1 MAAESKRAIR
11 PHPQQMVKCPRC
23 ESPDT
28 KFCYY
33 NNYSTTQPRYFC
45 KNCKRYWTDGGT
57 LRNVPVGGG
66 LRKNK
71 RSAKPKVSNNTSSSP
86 PLPPSSSSSHHKTS
100 SSTPSSCN
108 ILSNIATS
116 HALLN
121 LSNENHHALPHSSSM
136 PNSGYLVFN
145 PRIYEGGDQATPHP
159 NMPYQEANFSH
170 QIVPPSP
177 LSIIGGLKQQGPL
190 STSHFLSGYGHERT
204 LSESLQQPAGFH
216 HNSSMDTSANYTMTN
231 FVNVNDW
238 QQISEGLFG
247 GAGGET
253 NFMFMQ
259 PPQPPQWAD
268 FDSGTRL

>member
-1 MAAESKRAIR
+1 MAAEAKRAIR

-45 KNCKRYWTDGGT
+45 KNCKRYWTAGGT

-71 RSAKPKVSNNTSSSP
+71 RSAKTKVSNNTASSP
-86 PLPPSSSSSHHKTS
+86 PLPPSSASHHKPA

-108 ILSNIATS
+108 IISNIATS
-116 HALLN
+116 HAILN
-121 LSNENHHALPHSSSM
+121 LSNENHHALPHCSSM
-136 PNSGYLVFN
+136 ANPGYLVFN
-145 PRIYEGGDQATPHP
+145 PRIYEAGDQATPHAN
-159 NMPYQEANFSH
+159 NMPYQEANFSN

-177 LSIIGGLKQQGPL
+177 LSILGGLKQQGPL
-190 STSHFLSGYGHERT
+190 STNHFLSGYGHERT
-204 LSESLQQPAGFH
+204 LSESLQPAGFH
-216 HNSSMDTSANYTMTN
+216 HSSLDTSANYTMTN

-247 GAGGET
+247 SGGET